1 MFIAP
6 EDFKMS
12 TLHQI
17 IEYEFHNRKPS
28 KKQVMG
34 CIDNAIKGDGKAV
47 SVSWGENCLEVIWH
61 DRQLQWYGYG
71 WIKNIGG
78 DDIAHELNRKKI
90 GG

>member
-12 TLHQI
+12 TLHEI
-17 IEYEFHNRKPS
+17 KTIEFHNRKPS
-28 KKQVMG
+28 KPMVMK
-34 CIDNAIKGDGKAV
+34 AIKAAIKQGHKAIDI
-47 SVSWGENCLEVIWH
+47 SWGENCLELVWH

-78 DDIAHELNRKKI
+78 DDIAHELNKKL
-90 GG
+90 